1 MRYSIPEAGYY
12 QVSAQ
17 MRTATPVGEAKL
29 IPNPDK
35 KWWQFWK
42 EDHVVHQE
50 WIYNTTNNGL
60 QIRYCVQGE
69 VIDSDVLPIR
79 LSAMARGV
87 ES

>member
-12 QVSAQ
+12 QVTAQ
-17 MRTATPVGEAKL
+17 MRTATPVGKAKL

-50 WIYNTTNNGL
+50 WIYNTTYDGVK
-60 QIRYCVQGE
+60 IVYCTQGE
-69 VIDSDVLPIR
+69 VIDSEVLPIR
-79 LSAMARGV
+79 LSAMVRGAK
-87 ES
+87 

>member
-12 QVSAQ
+12 QVSAPLY
-17 MRTATPVGEAKL
+17 TATPVGEAKL

-42 EDHVVHQE
+42 EDNVVHQE
-50 WIYNTTNNGL
+50 WIYNTTYDGAKVV
-60 QIRYCVQGE
+60 YCVQGE
-69 VIDSDVLPIR
+69 VIDSEVLPIR

-87 ES
+87 E